1 MAERS
6 MNNMHN
12 LKPVKEPQCSKKTSR
27 SLEKNMLDI
36 KTELNAITINLV
48 ILVILQAMQL
58 ILGL

>member
-1 MAERS
+1 